1 MSDFIS
7 KVVKKCSNSPII
19 ITFANMAGINKV
31 ILIGNLGRDP
41 EMRYTP
47 NGIAVCSF
55 SIATSETYKDRN
67 SGERITQTEW
77 HNIVLWRGLAE
88 TSEKFLRKG
97 SKVFIEGK
105 LKTRKWDD
113 NQGITRYSTEVVA
126 DVMQM
131 LDKKASDS
139 SAPSVPES
147 NEVKSEVDS
156 TISSE
161 IDVDIKTDDLPF

>member
-1 MSDFIS
+1 
-7 KVVKKCSNSPII
+7 
-19 ITFANMAGINKV
+19 MAGINKV
-31 ILIGNLGRDP
+31 ILVGNLGRDP

-55 SIATSETYKDRN
+55 SIATSETYKDKN

-88 TSEKFLRKG
+88 TSEKYLRKG
-97 SKVFIEGK
+97 SKVYIEGK

-113 NQGITRYSTEVVA
+113 NQGITRYSTEIVA

-131 LDKKASDS
+131 LDKKVTDS
-139 SAPSVPES
+139 PES
-147 NEVKSEVDS
+147 FVSKTTEVKNVVEPS
-156 TISSE
+156 ISSE
-161 IDVDIKTDDLPF
+161 MGEEIKGGDLPF

>member
-1 MSDFIS
+1 
-7 KVVKKCSNSPII
+7 
-19 ITFANMAGINKV
+19 MAGINKV

-139 SAPSVPES
+139 SEPSVPES
-147 NEVKSEVDS
+147 TEVKTEVDS
-156 TISSE
+156 SVSDE

>member
-1 MSDFIS
+1 
-7 KVVKKCSNSPII
+7 
-19 ITFANMAGINKV
+19 MAGINKV

-55 SIATSETYKDRN
+55 SLATSETYKDKT
-67 SGERITQTEW
+67 SGERISQTEW

-88 TSEKFLRKG
+88 TSEKYLRKG
-97 SKVFIEGK
+97 SKVYIEGK

-113 NQGITRYSTEVVA
+113 NQGITRYSTEIVA

-131 LDKKASDS
+131 LDKKATDS
-139 SAPSVPES
+139 SEPFVSEIT
-147 NEVKSEVDS
+147 EVMKMVEPTIASEV
-156 TISSE
+156 
-161 IDVDIKTDDLPF
+161 VDEVIKDDLPF